1 MSSANKNERLTV
13 LQLFQKIHEESNF
26 GSNAFSLT
34 NPKPVSET
42 IKEVQ
47 QERHS
52 PDTAAGRTWIP
63 AMVINNIESK
73 VRDVTIGDKNLN
85 GTHKLVYTA
94 TGDRSIVV
102 RCLVPGNI
110 LRHPTSIDDSII
122 EQYPKFTCDINTLNS
137 IPPVGSIL
145 MVMWN
150 DKSIRKGGII
160 LGYAVG
166 GQKQKDD
173 YTIFSATDDCGEVV
187 PNKMKT
193 THAIGETMPAENI
206 TKEVELKL
214 QKVEDDSSQR
224 PEESITVAEPN
235 STWKTTNTPASGS
248 VAEPETEK
256 KKTVTQGNET
266 ATAPAET
273 PNTIQQE
280 EDEAG
285 EIVCNKSYT
294 VGDTTEAANDRS
306 DTENLPPTNSNIT
319 TPTDSEKC
327 KIEKIAKETK
337 MPPRLMMAIK
347 KIEAGR
353 RGPRSMRFEAH
364 IFLGIAAMSNVYHPK
379 PRKGRP
385 DLRGKISY
393 TPRAKNKEESKI
405 WYISRLRN
413 ETNRA
418 AFNKAF
424 ELDPAIAM
432 QSTSYGKFQI
442 MGHILLRMYN
452 FDPIKAQAEFDKDPE
467 MHSDK
472 MFITYIKRKGRLRRT
487 IEAGMK
493 TGNYDFERIGRQYNG
508 DKRPITD
515 PESYSAKL
523 KKAYDQLEEVDTYCG
538 ENVPKEN
545 PRPEL
550 PALVPPPPSPDDPI
564 YLDVWRSTQ
573 WPKKGKKVGR
583 VRAKAVVL
591 DGPLGP
597 RGTNSKVDADLS
609 GPLRRMLDAYKREF
623 PNGPPLEINSA
634 YRSYESQY
642 RLREQNALSHVRA
655 EYNRRGGKATAAGR
669 KYMAELAPQR
679 GNFKELTSAPGTSNH
694 NQGRAIDFN
703 SRAARGLGATEK
715 NKLTHEEDQ
724 FYNRWGTRYRNSPP
738 GATGNKR
745 DRKVANLKVPQP
757 YKWLC
762 ENAHRFGFIRTVKSE
777 RWHWVFVGESAP
789 GRRYSKIKK
798 SHGSWDGLFGTI
810 PPAEA
815 ARRRRIEQARRKA
828 AQGG

>member
-26 GSNAFSLT
+26 GSNSFSLT

-47 QERHS
+47 QEKHS
-52 PDTAAGRTWIP
+52 PDTATGRTWIP

-73 VRDVTIGDKNLN
+73 TRDATIGDKNLK

-102 RCLVPGNI
+102 RCLVPGNV

-150 DKSIRKGGII
+150 DKNIRKGGII

-173 YTIFSATDDCGEVV
+173 YTIFATTDGCGEVV

-193 THAIGETMPAENI
+193 THAIGETLPAENV

-214 QKVEDDSSQR
+214 QKVEDDSKQR
-224 PEESITVAEPN
+224 PEESTTVAEPN

-280 EDEAG
+280 EDEVG

-294 VGDTTEAANDRS
+294 VGDATEAVNDRPN
-306 DTENLPPTNSNIT
+306 TENLPPTSSDIT
-319 TPTDSEKC
+319 TPTDPEKC
-327 KIEKIAKETK
+327 KIEKIANEAK

-347 KIEAGR
+347 KIEVGQ
-353 RGPRSMRFEAH
+353 RGARSMRFEAH
-364 IFLGIAAMSNVYHPK
+364 IFLGIAAMSNVYYPK

-393 TPRAKNKEESKI
+393 TPRANNKEESKI

-413 ETNRA
+413 ESNRA

-424 ELDPAIAM
+424 DLDPAIAM

-452 FDPIKAQAEFDKDPE
+452 FDPIKAQAEFDKDPDT
-467 MHSDK
+467 HSDK
-472 MFITYIKRKGRLRRT
+472 MFITFIKRNGRLRRT
-487 IEAGMK
+487 IEAGQK
-493 TGNYDFERIGRQYNG
+493 TGNYDFERIGRLYNG

-515 PESYSAKL
+515 PNSYSAKL
-523 KKAYDQLEEVDTYCG
+523 KEAYDQLGEVDTFCG

-545 PRPEL
+545 PRPQL
-550 PALVPPPPSPDDPI
+550 PALVPPAPSDDAI
-564 YLDVWRSTQ
+564 YLDVWRSTS
-573 WPKKGKKVGR
+573 WPKKGKKVGKA
-583 VRAKAVVL
+583 RAKAIVL

-597 RGTNSKVDADLS
+597 PGTNSKVDADLS

-623 PNGPPLEINSA
+623 PNGPALTINSA
-634 YRSYESQY
+634 YRTYESQY
-642 RLREQNALSHVRA
+642 ALREKNAKPATRR
-655 EYNRRGGKATAAGR
+655 EYERRGGKATAAGR
-669 KYMAELAPQR
+669 KYIAELAPQK
-679 GNFKELTSAPGTSNH
+679 GNFKPLTSAPGTSNH

-703 SRAARGLGATEK
+703 SRAARGSSQEATK
-715 NKLTHEEDQ
+715 EDQ
-724 FYNRWGTRYRNSPP
+724 FYRKDGARYNNSPP
-738 GATGNKR
+738 GARRDQR
-745 DRKVANLKVPQP
+745 DRKPANLRVPQP

-777 RWHWVFVGESAP
+777 RWHWVFIGESAP

-798 SHGSWDGLFGTI
+798 SHGSWDGLFGSV
-810 PPAEA
+810 PKSEA
-815 ARRRRIEQARRKA
+815 ARRRRIAQARR
-828 AQGG
+828 GGGQ